1 MNLGGLLYWKDP
13 EVHWHSGQPWV
24 RKSVVHAHLDLEILG
39 TCWKP
44 CELPSQAWPL
54 NLWHCRVA
62 HWEVFQQLMTN
73 QNHEKTGSESRRF
86 TEIQSPK
93 THAFDL
99 RDMIE
104 SSPLKK
110 CWVNPETFPP
120 SRAISSE
127 RPPGTWWNHRLGMW
141 SWRLAPLEKPMG
153 KYGGVDPLVDIE
165 KAWGKITTF
174 SG

>member
-93 THAFDL
+93 THA
-99 RDMIE
+99 DMI
-104 SSPLKK
+104 SGTWSNHLHWKNAGWSPKR
-110 CWVNPETFPP
+110 F
-120 SRAISSE
+120 
-127 RPPGTWWNHRLGMW
+127 RPPGRSRPSVLQGPGEITGSGCDHTSGP
-141 SWRLAPLEKPMG
+141 SG
-153 KYGGVDPLVDIE
+153 KTH
-165 KAWGKITTF
+165 GKIRRGGPF
-174 SG
+174 GRHRKSMGENHHF

>member
-127 RPPGTWWNHRLGMW
+127 RPPGTWSSQARDVIMTSG
-141 SWRLAPLEKPMG
+141 KPSG
-153 KYGGVDPLVDIE
+153 KTH
-165 KAWGKITTF
+165 GKIRRGGPF
-174 SG
+174 GRHRKSMGENHHF